1 MLALDTRAIVVVLLQ
16 FLFAL
21 AVFELVSTVH
31 LVDKLI
37 HLQLRKAILQHFWGF
52 RIPVLVLLIEGKDLK
67 LFPFLFSPIQ
77 QQFLMSKS
85 HILAALHIPSLFLLR
100 RFPVLPVDPG
110 ETQRRVEL
118 TRYGGDIVPIPSLH
132 LLDLYLLL
140 QHDVIEYGF
149 FI

>member
-1 MLALDTRAIVVVLLQ
+1 M
-16 FLFAL
+16 
-21 AVFELVSTVH
+21 H
-31 LVDKLI
+31 LVDELI
-37 HLQLRKAILQHFWGF
+37 HLQLRKAILQHFRGF
-52 RIPVLVLLIEGKDLK
+52 SIPVFVLLIEGKDLK

-85 HILAALHIPSLFLLR
+85 HLLAALHIPSLFILR

-118 TRYGGDIVPIPSLH
+118 TRYGGNIMPIPTLYLLH
-132 LLDLYLLL
+132 LYLLL
-140 QHDVIEYGF
+140 KDDVIEYGF